1 MSSNFHSDGTL
12 FIVSGPSG
20 AGKTTLINEVRRQ
33 LDPIGIRLH
42 FSVSHTTR
50 SRREGETDGVSYH
63 FVTRDAFDRMIS
75 GGEFLEWAFVH
86 DHQYGTSVGEVVAR
100 LESGQDVILDIDY
113 QGAKQIAERPDLNER
128 SLNVFIFPPSLDAL
142 EQRLRDRGL
151 NTEAEIETRLRKAIA
166 EIDAGKEF
174 YRYIIINDDLR
185 EATECLKAAII
196 AKKLQTKTAL
206 DAIHAMADRFK
217 EEQRNGSNAR
227 GRG

>member
-20 AGKTTLINEVRRQ
+20 AGKTTLINAVRRQ
-33 LDPIGIRLH
+33 LEPIGIRLY

-50 SRREGETDGVSYH
+50 KPREGEVNGVSYH
-63 FVTRDAFDRMIS
+63 FVSPSTFDAMVSR
-75 GGEFLEWAFVH
+75 GEFLEWAHVH
-86 DHQYGTSVGEVVAR
+86 DHQYGTSVAEVVAR
-100 LESGQDVILDIDY
+100 LDSGQDVILDIDY
-113 QGAKQIAERPDLNER
+113 QGAKQIAERPHLKER

-151 NTEAEIETRLRKAIA
+151 NTEDEIETRLRKAIA

-174 YRYIIINDDLR
+174 YEYIIINDDLP
-185 EATECLKAAII
+185 EATACLAAAIT

-206 DAIHAMADRFK
+206 DAINTMAERFK
-217 EEQRNGSNAR
+217 EEHRNGRIAR

>member
-20 AGKTTLINEVRRQ
+20 AGKTTLINQVRGQ

-50 SRREGETDGVSYH
+50 SRREGEIDGVSYH
-63 FVTRDAFDRMIS
+63 FVTRETFDRMIS
-75 GGEFLEWAFVH
+75 RGEFLEWAHVH

-151 NTEAEIETRLRKAIA
+151 NTDAEIETRLRKAIA

-185 EATECLKAAII
+185 EATECLKSAII